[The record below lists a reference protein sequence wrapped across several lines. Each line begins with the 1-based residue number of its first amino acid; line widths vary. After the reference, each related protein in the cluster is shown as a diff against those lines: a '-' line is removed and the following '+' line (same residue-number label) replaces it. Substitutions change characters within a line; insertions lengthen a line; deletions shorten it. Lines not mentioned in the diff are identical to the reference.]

1 MRPRKVYSRMNYM
14 ISRFCIAIFAVVV
27 GLAAGCT
34 TDQPLVPTQ
43 PGELVSYDY
52 IKTYS
57 ADNLKWVTG
66 PGLDLFFKGGTMP
79 ADAYRA
85 DLAVPQQGVKVYK
98 VAYKSIIP
106 EKNDQPVTAYGLIA
120 IPENVKPGAP
130 VVSYQHGTIF
140 ERSWTPS
147 NPDGSI
153 ETLFM
158 LTQFASQGYIVIA
171 ADYFGTTQGSTL
183 PNSYFVAQSSAQA
196 CLDMYRAS
204 MEILRR
210 ENITPG
216 KLFINGWSQ
225 GGYSTLAFLRYL
237 ELANVPVAAAATAS
251 GPADPLLFV
260 TESMNNPSS
269 FAAAFFVGAL
279 SNLMLSMDA
288 YQGLDGYFEQA
299 INPKYLEYARRLH
312 KFEMPYDSF
321 AVKVP
326 HKPDSVYTAQFYED
340 SRIAIKP
347 FWKMLD
353 AGAAYRWRMRTPL
366 RVFYSYTDEAIP
378 WQVARIAAD
387 YQKTLGHPSAE
398 AIDAGKNTDHRAV
411 YIYSLINIKPWFD
424 SLR

>member
-98 VAYKSIIP
+98 VAYKSI
-106 EKNDQPVTAYGLIA
+106 

-260 TESMNNPSS
+260 TESMNNPSP
-269 FAAAFFVGAL
+269 FAAAFIVGAL

>member
-1 MRPRKVYSRMNYM
+1 M
-14 ISRFCIAIFAVVV
+14 
-27 GLAAGCT
+27 
-34 TDQPLVPTQ
+34 
-43 PGELVSYDY
+43 
-52 IKTYS
+52 
-57 ADNLKWVTG
+57 
-66 PGLDLFFKGGTMP
+66 FFTGGTMP
-79 ADAYRA
+79 PDAYRA
-85 DLAVPQQGVKVYK
+85 DLAVPQEGVKVYK

-130 VVSYQHGTIF
+130 VVSYQHATIF
-140 ERSWTPS
+140 SRSWIPS
-147 NPDGSI
+147 NPDGSL

-158 LTQFASQGYIVIA
+158 LSQFASQGYVVIA
-171 ADYFGTTQGSTL
+171 ADYFGTTEGSTA
-183 PNSYFVAQSSAQA
+183 PNSYFVAQSTAQA
-196 CLDMYRAS
+196 CLDMYQAA

-225 GGYSTLAFLRYL
+225 GGHSTLAFLRYL
-237 ELANVPVAAAATAS
+237 ELANIPVAAAATAS

-260 TESMNNPSS
+260 SESMNNPSPFS
-269 FAAAFFVGAL
+269 AAFTVAAL

-312 KFEMPYDSF
+312 RFEIPYDSF

-326 HKPDSVYTAQFYED
+326 HTPDSVYTAQFYEH

-378 WQVARIAAD
+378 W
-387 YQKTLGHPSAE
+387 
-398 AIDAGKNTDHRAV
+398 
-411 YIYSLINIKPWFD
+411 
-424 SLR
+424 